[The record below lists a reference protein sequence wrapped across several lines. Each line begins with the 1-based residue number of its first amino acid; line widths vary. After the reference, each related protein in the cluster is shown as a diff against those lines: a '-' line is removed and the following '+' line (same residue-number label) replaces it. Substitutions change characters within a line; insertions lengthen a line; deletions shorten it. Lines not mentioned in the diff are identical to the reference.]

1 MTSTVLDVALCLLL
15 VSAAAAT
22 LVTVPDGESE
32 RTADARTGGRA
43 NAVATTLTTSTTTVN
58 YSLEPGAARADDRLV
73 SFPTT
78 SGPEF
83 ERSSHGTY
91 AGLLA
96 DAAVGG
102 LSVDGEPLTHADDGF
117 RDAIRTRTESDVAHD
132 GVQLLVRWEP
142 YRGAHL
148 RGCVTAGPSPPS
160 DATVHAATVTVPS
173 GLAATRDDARV
184 AATESGFAG
193 VASVVAANVVEG
205 LFPADDLR
213 FALRGDYPVSHLAR
227 YRYLRAGERYGVAV
241 VDDDGTVVPAE
252 ANERLTAAVADA
264 VERDLERSFETPSEA
279 AASVRV
285 AEVQVVVRTWS
296 V

>member
-1 MTSTVLDVALCLLL
+1 MTSAVLDVALCLLL
-15 VSAAAAT
+15 VSAAAVT
-22 LVTVPDGESE
+22 LVTVPGGESE
-32 RTADARTGGRA
+32 RTSDGRA
-43 NAVATTLTTSTTTVN
+43 DAVATTLTTSTTTVN

-78 SGPEF
+78 TSPEF

-96 DAAVGG
+96 DAALGG
-102 LSVDGEPLTHADDGF
+102 LTVDGERLTHTDDGF
-117 RDAIRTRTESDVAHD
+117 RDAIRARTKSDVAHD

-142 YRGAHL
+142 YRGSHL
-148 RGCVTAGPSPPS
+148 RGSVTTGSSPPA
-160 DATVHAATVTVPS
+160 DATVHAATVSVPS
-173 GLAATRDDARV
+173 GFAATRDDARV
-184 AATESGFAG
+184 AATESGFTG

-205 LFPADDLR
+205 LFPPDDLR

-227 YRYLRAGERYGVAV
+227 YRYLRAGEQYGVDV
-241 VDDDGTVVPAE
+241 VDEDGTVVPTE

-264 VERDLERSFETPSEA
+264 VERDLEQSFETPTEA
-279 AASVRV
+279 AESVRV